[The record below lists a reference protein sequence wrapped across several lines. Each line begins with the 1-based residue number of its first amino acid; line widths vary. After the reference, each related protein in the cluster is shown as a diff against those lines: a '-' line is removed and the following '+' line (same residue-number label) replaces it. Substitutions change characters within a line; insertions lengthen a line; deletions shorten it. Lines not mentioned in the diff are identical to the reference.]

1 LLEGYGTMSW
11 PQVLAPAIEYAEQGF
26 AITPKTRGQ
35 YAGSNMERYPY
46 GASLFF
52 KNGEAVPVAEV
63 LKQPDLAK
71 TLKAIAAGGPKVFYG
86 GALAEQFVDYFQRN
100 GGILTVKDF
109 AGYRALWKE
118 PITATYL
125 DYDVYCPP
133 PGSGGMTILETLNT
147 LEQFDLP
154 ALEHNSADFI
164 HLVVEALK
172 LAFVDDDAYNTGKD
186 HAKIPLQRLF
196 SKAYAREQAAR
207 IDRSRAQFYPPVR
220 PGTAKQSDDTINHVV
235 VDKDHNVVTM
245 TQTAMHSMIAVPGTG
260 VSFNQGMVYF
270 SLDPEDVNLIEAR
283 QRPRFVM
290 SASIVMRH
298 GEPYFALGAGGG
310 WTIPQTIL
318 QVLVRALALDMD
330 AHQAVTA
337 PRFVLNYLGNSIP
350 YMPGTD
356 LQLERG
362 VPESARAAL
371 VERGHRLSQAEGGFG
386 GLSAI
391 KVYPRSGV
399 LSGGADPRQE
409 QKAAGW

>member
-1 LLEGYGTMSW
+1 
-11 PQVLAPAIEYAEQGF
+11 V
-26 AITPKTRGQ
+26 ITPKTHGQ
-35 YAGSNMERYPY
+35 YAGSNMQRYPY

-52 KNGEAVPVAEV
+52 REGKAWPVGEV
-63 LKQPDLAK
+63 LKQPDLGR
-71 TLKAIAAGGPKVFYG
+71 TLRAIAAGGPRVLYG
-86 GALAEQFVDYFQRN
+86 GELAAKVVDYFRQN
-100 GGILTVKDF
+100 GGILTVQDF
-109 AGYRALWKE
+109 AEYKALWKE
-118 PITATYL
+118 PLTVSYL
-125 DYDVYCPP
+125 GYDVYSPP

-147 LEQFDLP
+147 LEQFDVR
-154 ALEHNSADFI
+154 ALEHNSPEFI

-172 LAFVDDDAYNTGKD
+172 LAFVDDDAHNTGKD
-186 HAKIPLQRLF
+186 YAKIPMDRLL
-196 SKAYAREQAAR
+196 SKKYAQEQAAR

-220 PGTAKQSDDTINHVV
+220 PGTNRQSDDTINHVV

-245 TQTAMHSMIAVPGTG
+245 TQTAMHSMIAVPDTG
-260 VSFNQGMVYF
+260 LSFNQGMVYF
-270 SLDPEDVNLIEAR
+270 SLDEDDINLIEGR

-290 SASIVMRH
+290 SASIAMRH

-330 AHQAVTA
+330 AHEAVTA

-356 LQLERG
+356 LELEQG
-362 VPESARAAL
+362 LSEATRAAL
-371 VERGHRLSQAEGGFG
+371 AEKGHRLAEGGAGSGFG

-391 KVYPRSGV
+391 KIYPSSGV

-409 QKAAGW
+409 QKAASW